1 MAHDVTMDT
10 VHDTGKTMG
19 RRMGILNRARE
30 RERESR
36 EIMFPNRAVATS
48 PFGLPFYFTNL
59 SIRFSRSRNETRRMR
74 FGRPNSWVRE
84 CGTREL
90 RGGIGPGGSGAKNGA
105 RIRTV
110 TIAKCQVFV
119 VSWL

>member
-1 MAHDVTMDT
+1 MAHD
-10 VHDTGKTMG
+10 
-19 RRMGILNRARE
+19 ARNDGHGSRHGENNGTKNGDIESSE

-36 EIMFPNRAVATS
+36 EIMFPNRAMATS

-59 SIRFSRSRNETRRMR
+59 SIRFARETRRMR
-74 FGRPNSWVRE
+74 FGRPNSWVRV

>member
-1 MAHDVTMDT
+1 MAHD
-10 VHDTGKTMG
+10 
-19 RRMGILNRARE
+19 ARNDGHGSRHGENNGTKNGDIESSE
-30 RERESR
+30 REREKAEKLCFLTEQWR
-36 EIMFPNRAVATS
+36 PLL
-48 PFGLPFYFTNL
+48 LPFLFYESVDPF
-59 SIRFSRSRNETRRMR
+59 RSRNETRRMR
-74 FGRPNSWVRE
+74 FGWPNSWVRV

>member
-1 MAHDVTMDT
+1 
-10 VHDTGKTMG
+10 
-19 RRMGILNRARE
+19 
-30 RERESR
+30 
-36 EIMFPNRAVATS
+36 
-48 PFGLPFYFTNL
+48 
-59 SIRFSRSRNETRRMR
+59 MR
-74 FGRPNSWVRE
+74 FGWPNSWVRV